1 MKWLQ
6 IVKDCY
12 HASLSLLSIPVFF
25 FYSVLSSP
33 FPIDHSLNI
42 SPRSEPSRD
51 CLVLIDRS
59 FLLINEAWCGVW
71 IWGVEGQCSFL
82 VHSLNVVLIAGPCG
96 FHTCLSVS
104 TQELTHSVSCESPS
118 SQTGLIVCITPC
130 AFVSLA
136 PLVVA
141 SALCRLELK
150 T

>member
-1 MKWLQ
+1 M
-6 IVKDCY
+6 KDCY
-12 HASLSLLSIPVFF
+12 HASLSLLCIPVFF

-33 FPIDHSLNI
+33 FSIDHSLNI
-42 SPRSEPSRD
+42 SPRSEPSSWD

-82 VHSLNVVLIAGPCG
+82 GSFLEC
-96 FHTCLSVS
+96 SVDCRPKWFS
-104 TQELTHSVSCESPS
+104 YLCKCFYLRLTHNISCESPS
-118 SQTGLIVCITPC
+118 SQTGLIVCIIPC

-136 PLVVA
+136 PFVVA
-141 SALCRLELK
+141 SALCRVQLK